1 MLMGIEMKEE
11 SAIGSSLDAIS
22 ARNVAEDDRGCASR
36 GISTA
41 TQSAF
46 EFQLD
51 NLQIQTGGVI
61 GFSVRHIESGD
72 EISVNGHVRF
82 KMASTVKVVIAAGA
96 LAMVDRNNIRLDQLV
111 EISPHETDALGD
123 VGPSLV
129 HPGVML
135 SVQNLIE
142 LMLVRSSNTATD
154 SLLRIIGGTKFV
166 AEWLQVLD
174 ITGLEV
180 NSTFTELSQQFYEL
194 PADTPPFKEMR
205 ARFPHEAD
213 LDRHDELVRPHFE
226 DSDGDTT
233 CPHAMTE
240 FLSKALTT
248 SEVLSQSSRAFL
260 TGSLGRCQTAQQ
272 RIKGL
277 LPPAVPVFHKSGWG
291 GGTVSDVGL
300 VTLPQARGQLTLSA
314 YIKLSDA
321 PMSTRDRAIAELSR
335 SAYDYFATR

>member
-1 MLMGIEMKEE
+1 MHMEIAVKEE
-11 SAIGSSLDAIS
+11 SAIGSSLDTIS
-22 ARNVAEDDRGCASR
+22 VRSAAEDEAVCASR

-51 NLQIQTGGVI
+51 DLQINTGGVI
-61 GFSVRHIESGD
+61 GFSVKHIESGD

-82 KMASTVKVVIAAGA
+82 KMASTVKVVIAACV
-96 LAMVDRNNIRLDQLV
+96 LAMVDRYKIRLDKIV
-111 EISPHETDALGD
+111 EISTRETEALGD
-123 VGPSLV
+123 VAASIV

-142 LMLVRSSNTATD
+142 LMIVRSSNTATD
-154 SLLRIIGGTKFV
+154 SLLRIIGGTKFL

-180 NSTFTELSQQFYEL
+180 NSTFAELSRQFYEL

-213 LDRHDELVRPHFE
+213 LDRYDELVRPHFE
-226 DSDGDTT
+226 ESDGDTT

-248 SEVLSQSSRAFL
+248 SEVLSQGSRAFL
-260 TGSLGRCQTAQQ
+260 TGTLGRCQTAQQ
-272 RIKGL
+272 RMKGL
-277 LPPAVPVFHKSGWG
+277 LPAAVPVFHKSGWG

-300 VTLPQARGQLTLSA
+300 ITLPQGRGHLILSA
-314 YIKLSDA
+314 YIKLSGA

>member
-1 MLMGIEMKEE
+1 MEIAMKEE
-11 SAIGSSLDAIS
+11 STIGPSLDTIS
-22 ARNVAEDDRGCASR
+22 TRSVAEDDTVSSSR

-46 EFQLD
+46 ECQLD
-51 NLQIQTGGVI
+51 NLRLQTGGVI
-61 GFSVRHIESGD
+61 GFSVKHIESRD

-82 KMASTVKVVIAAGA
+82 KMASTSKVVVAAGV
-96 LAMVDRNNIRLDQLV
+96 LAMVDRNNIRLDQFV
-111 EISPHETDALGD
+111 EISPRETDALGD

-142 LMLVRSSNTATD
+142 LMIVRSSNTATD
-154 SLLRIIGGTKFV
+154 SLLRIIGGTKFL
-166 AEWLQVLD
+166 AEWLQVLA

-194 PADTPPFKEMR
+194 TPDTPPFKAMR
-205 ARFPHEAD
+205 ARFPHEGD
-213 LDRHDELVRPHFE
+213 LDRYDELVRPHFE
-226 DSDGDTT
+226 ESGGDST

-248 SEVLSQSSRAFL
+248 SEILSKSSRAFL
-260 TGSLGRCQTAQQ
+260 IGSLGRCQTAQQ

-277 LPPAVPVFHKSGWG
+277 LPAAVPVFHKSGWG

-300 VTLPQARGQLTLSA
+300 VTLPQGRGQLILSA

>member
-1 MLMGIEMKEE
+1 MKEE
-11 SAIGSSLDAIS
+11 SGVGPRLDTIS
-22 ARNVAEDDRGCASR
+22 ARSVAGDEAVCASR

-51 NLQIQTGGVI
+51 NLQINTGGVI
-61 GFSVRHIESGD
+61 GFSAKHIESGD

-82 KMASTVKVVIAAGA
+82 KMASTAKVVIAACV
-96 LAMVDRNNIRLDQLV
+96 LAMVDRYKIRLDQLV
-111 EISPHETDALGD
+111 EISTRETEALGD
-123 VGPSLV
+123 IAASIV

-142 LMLVRSSNTATD
+142 LMIVRSSNTATD
-154 SLLRIIGGTKFV
+154 SLLRIIGGPKFV

-174 ITGLEV
+174 VTGLVV

-194 PADTPPFKEMR
+194 TADMLPYKEMR
-205 ARFPHEAD
+205 ARFPHDAD
-213 LDRHDELVRPHFE
+213 LDRCDELVRPHFE
-226 DSDGDTT
+226 DSDGDSTS
-233 CPHAMTE
+233 PHAMTE

-248 SEVLSQSSRAFL
+248 AEVLGQRSRAFL
-260 TGSLGRCQTAQQ
+260 TGAMGRCQTAQ
-272 RIKGL
+272 RRMKGL
-277 LPPAVPVFHKSGWG
+277 FPDAVPVFRKSGWG

-300 VTLPQARGQLTLSA
+300 VTLPQSRGHLILSA

-321 PMSTRDRAIAELSR
+321 PLSTRDRAIAELSR